1 MAIKAI
7 LSGFI
12 ALLIGLVAY
21 LANKLGKKSAQLEAI
36 KEDQRKQEEELAHAE
51 KITNSVNA
59 MDEYDVRQR
68 LHEIANGQQK

>member
-1 MAIKAI
+1 MATQAI

-36 KEDQRKQEEELAHAE
+36 KEEQRKQEEELAHAE
-51 KITNSVNA
+51 KITDSVNA
-59 MDEYDVRQR
+59 MDEHDVRQR

>member
-1 MAIKAI
+1 MAIQAI

-36 KEDQRKQEEELAHAE
+36 KEEQHKREEELAHAE

-59 MDEYDVRQR
+59 MDEHTVRQR

>member
-1 MAIKAI
+1 MAIQAI

-36 KEDQRKQEEELAHAE
+36 KEEQRKREEELAHAE

-59 MDEYDVRQR
+59 MDEHTVHQWLR
-68 LHEIANGQQK
+68 EIANGQQK

>member
-1 MAIKAI
+1 MAIQAI

-36 KEDQRKQEEELAHAE
+36 KEEQKRQEEEKAHAE
-51 KITNSVNA
+51 KITDSVNA
-59 MDEYDVRQR
+59 MDESTIRQW
-68 LHEIANGQQK
+68 LHKIANKQQR

>member
-1 MAIKAI
+1 MAIQAI

-36 KEDQRKQEEELAHAE
+36 KKEQRKREEELSYAE

-59 MDEYDVRQR
+59 MDEHDVRQR